1 MFSLFEGQYGRIE
14 YDNEVIDTV
23 DKELNVLKNFFKKA
37 KVDDSFISNFEL
49 FEQAKVSIEYKKNVE
64 DKISFLEDIN
74 DYCISLYLQIGSPM
88 Q

>member
-1 MFSLFEGQYGRIE
+1 MIHL
-14 YDNEVIDTV
+14 
-23 DKELNVLKNFFKKA
+23 
-37 KVDDSFISNFEL
+37 ISNFEL